1 MESLINIANLLY
13 ILTYFVQDL
22 LRIRILTLVGSAMLV
37 AYFSLQ
43 PEPVMALI
51 YWNVFFILLN
61 IFQLVRLVAQPK
73 TGTNLFN
80 RSKRQ
85 TGKRKYRQYP
95 GGSMDCA
102 ARFPGSRGLRNSR
115 RNSRDSIPILIDQ
128 TEPGIFTQSASA
140 TSTTTSLRKAK

>member
-22 LRIRILTLVGSAMLV
+22 LRIRLLTLVGSAMLV

-73 TGTNLFN
+73 TGTDLFN

-95 GGSMDCA
+95 GGSMGCA
-102 ARFPGSRGLRNSR
+102 ARFPGSRGH

-128 TEPGIFTQSASA
+128 TESGIFTQSASA

>member
-22 LRIRILTLVGSAMLV
+22 LLIRLLTLVGSAMLV

-61 IFQLVRLVAQPK
+61 IFQLVRLVAQPENRDRFRK
-73 TGTNLFN
+73 TGTDLFN

-102 ARFPGSRGLRNSR
+102 ARNSRG
-115 RNSRDSIPILIDQ
+115 SIPILIDQ

-140 TSTTTSLRKAK
+140 TSTTTSLRKAN